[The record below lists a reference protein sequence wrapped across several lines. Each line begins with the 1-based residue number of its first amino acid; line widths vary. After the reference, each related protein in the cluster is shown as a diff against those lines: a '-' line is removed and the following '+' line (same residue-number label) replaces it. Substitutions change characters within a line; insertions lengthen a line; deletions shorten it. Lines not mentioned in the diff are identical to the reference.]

1 MKRTPAQPAEDLL
14 TVEETARLLHLNV
27 KRVQALARSGKLPAL
42 RTGRRWLFRR
52 SEVLA
57 SMRGSAAAQTSVAHD
72 QPAIDISARNQLRG
86 RIERLIVEGLMAD
99 VHIAVGD
106 QTLVALI
113 TRSSAQRLGLKQGMT
128 VLAVVKS
135 TEVMVALEAG

>member
-1 MKRTPAQPAEDLL
+1 MDDLL
-14 TVEETARLLHLNV
+14 TAEQTAALLHLNV

-42 RTGRRWLFRR
+42 RSGRRWLFRR
-52 SEVLA
+52 SDLLDA
-57 SMRGSAAAQTSVAHD
+57 MRPGVEPAAAAEPRSS
-72 QPAIDISARNQLRG
+72 IDISARNQLRG
-86 RIERLIVEGLMAD
+86 RVERLVVEGLMAE

-113 TRSSAQRLGLKQGMT
+113 TRSSAERLGLRRGLP

-135 TEVMVALEAG
+135 TEVMVALEAD